1 MCGASPFDSKSTTSW
16 ILVMCFFVFGV
27 VLCCDVDGDV
37 VFDDRCWARIVQKV
51 VGGPDA

>member
-1 MCGASPFDSKSTTSW
+1 MRGASPFDSKSTTSW
-16 ILVMCFFVFGV
+16 ILVMCFFVFEV

-37 VFDDRCWARIVQKV
+37 LRIVPKV